1 VPVIKQKIKA
11 MRKITLY
18 TTLLLGLLAVSSCSD
33 FLVEEPQTQLT
44 EEEVFGDEDNIR
56 LLVSGLYTQWRNTK
70 QDRGGFMFTLGTD
83 EAKQG
88 GQQVHENSVQA
99 ALDKYDGAL
108 NSTNSSLAE
117 QWNKRWPVIT
127 AAAKAVKYASSNE
140 LKAQAAFI
148 RATLN
153 FELAMLWGPIP
164 IVDQDNMQEA
174 RQPVAD
180 VFEFIIKD
188 LELAVAYLPTTQ
200 TDKKIPTKGAAQ
212 ALLGKVYMYAPEE
225 SGFRNYAK
233 AIEYFDMAIPQ
244 YSLLN
249 NYGDLFT
256 TTLNQNSTE
265 SIYAFQFVNM
275 WPDNNMAQHHAGSR
289 AVADL
294 DGNTYFG
301 GYDLAL
307 PTEYYYKNKADG
319 GIWEDGDTRKT
330 ASIRYDF
337 TLPDGRQPQITW
349 TGQTDEL
356 EPHTRKFEDIRTQ
369 GLQNFWYSGG
379 LIYYLRLADILL
391 CKAECM
397 NELGQTGD
405 AVNLVNTTVRKR
417 AFAGLQPEEYS
428 WSTGMSQ
435 SDFRTN
441 IMDERMR
448 GLGFEGWRRMDLIRT
463 GKLVEYVRE
472 RNKWAKASGTIAS
485 YHVRYPIPDSE
496 IKQNEFINPEDQN
509 EGYR

>member
-1 VPVIKQKIKA
+1 
-11 MRKITLY
+11 
-18 TTLLLGLLAVSSCSD
+18 
-33 FLVEEPQTQLT
+33 
-44 EEEVFGDEDNIR
+44 
-56 LLVSGLYTQWRNTK
+56 
-70 QDRGGFMFTLGTD
+70 
-83 EAKQG
+83 
-88 GQQVHENSVQA
+88 
-99 ALDKYDGAL
+99 
-108 NSTNSSLAE
+108 
-117 QWNKRWPVIT
+117 
-127 AAAKAVKYASSNE
+127 
-140 LKAQAAFI
+140 
-148 RATLN
+148 
-153 FELAMLWGPIP
+153 
-164 IVDQDNMQEA
+164 
-174 RQPVAD
+174 
-180 VFEFIIKD
+180 
-188 LELAVAYLPTTQ
+188 
-200 TDKKIPTKGAAQ
+200 
-212 ALLGKVYMYAPEE
+212 
-225 SGFRNYAK
+225 
-233 AIEYFDMAIPQ
+233 
-244 YSLLN
+244 
-249 NYGDLFT
+249 
-256 TTLNQNSTE
+256 
-265 SIYAFQFVNM
+265 
-275 WPDNNMAQHHAGSR
+275 MAQHHAGSR

-448 GLGFEGWRRMDLIRT
+448 ELGFEGWRRMDLIRT